1 MTLGF
6 VLKLKE
12 HNCPEK
18 SYEYLLNYISTE
30 NKEKFGFL

>member
-12 HNCPEK
+12 LKCPET
-18 SYEYLLNYISTE
+18 SYSHLVSYISNE
-30 NKEKFGFL
+30 DKIKYGI